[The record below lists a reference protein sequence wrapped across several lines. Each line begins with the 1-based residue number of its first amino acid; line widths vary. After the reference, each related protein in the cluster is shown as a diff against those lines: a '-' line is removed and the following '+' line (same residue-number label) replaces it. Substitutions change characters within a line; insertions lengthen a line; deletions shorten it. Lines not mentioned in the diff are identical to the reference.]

1 MHACMYSCYWEI
13 VSDSKTQCV
22 LLSIHPGLSRRE
34 ILHLYANHA
43 RRTELVEGSRA
54 RRFLVKPILNLFH
67 GEPRGKLFRSTID
80 GLLKT
85 TSSSADGRGLQSQ
98 QQLLVADVIL
108 KAADCLA
115 DEVLDATSYPI
126 SYQRTSEKVAL

>member
-1 MHACMYSCYWEI
+1 M
-13 VSDSKTQCV
+13 
-22 LLSIHPGLSRRE
+22 
-34 ILHLYANHA
+34 
-43 RRTELVEGSRA
+43 

-85 TSSSADGRGLQSQ
+85 GDDTG
-98 QQLLVADVIL
+98 LLVADVIL
-108 KAADCLA
+108 KAADCLT

-126 SYQRTSEKVAL
+126 SYQKVVATDKVTL